1 MTRGLYY
8 LSNDGNGKPSLR
20 AFTSCDGTFPITF
33 TKYTVTP
40 DPVVLGESATT
51 NIEGTNTETIET
63 GTLFEFITSF
73 EGEVKNT
80 TTADFCTTLNLTCPY
95 EAGTFTYTNTTVVP
109 ADPSTPKG
117 QTIKLDI
124 VINVIIYTFPSP
136 SLVKRAFTPC
146 EGTFPIT
153 FSKYEYTPDPITV
166 GSPVTVT
173 VEGASTI
180 PIDPLAILRATVTI
194 EGVNITA
201 DVPFCTTYNLQ
212 CPLAPGPF
220 SYTNTTDIPT
230 VTGGLSK
237 TVVIDQILNVI
248 APDNVTTIGC
258 VQGSISVYFP

>member
-124 VINVIIYTFPSP
+124 VIN
-136 SLVKRAFTPC
+136 
-146 EGTFPIT
+146 GTFPIT

-237 TVVIDQILNVI
+237 TVVIDQILNGMNYRLDFSPRF
-248 APDNVTTIGC
+248 ANS
-258 VQGSISVYFP
+258 SI